1 MKPATNPLA
10 ELTAALTAVY
20 ETREAQNIA
29 QFVLEDGL
37 QLTQKQL
44 RTMLLSEAQQ
54 QKLAQMTI
62 ELLHKKPW
70 QYVVGEADFYGYKF
84 EVTPD
89 TLIPRVE
96 TEELVQWIIQENRLP
111 QAKILDI
118 GTGSGCIAIS
128 LQKNM
133 PQTTIRGIDVSETAL
148 AIATKNNQK
157 QATKVM
163 FSLLDIRDESK
174 WEGLPAFDIVVS
186 NPPYIP
192 PSEKKL
198 MPDHVLEYEPELALF
213 VAEEDPL
220 VFYRTIA
227 NFAAKNLADKGW
239 LYFEINEHFGAE
251 VLELLA
257 TDQAYTKAS
266 LAEDFLGKPRMVRA
280 QKTSK

>member
-1 MKPATNPLA
+1 MKLATNPLA
-10 ELTAALTAVY
+10 ELTAALMAVY
-20 ETREAQNIA
+20 DAREAQNIA

-44 RTMLLSEAQQ
+44 KEIVLSEAQQ
-54 QKLAQMTI
+54 QKLAQMTV
-62 ELLHKKPW
+62 ELLDKKPW

-96 TEELVQWIIQENRLP
+96 TEELVQWIIQENKLP
-111 QAKILDI
+111 NARILDI

-133 PQTTIRGIDVSETAL
+133 PSTVVEGIDVSAEAL
-148 AIATKNNQK
+148 AVAQKNNRK
-157 QATKVM
+157 LATHVV
-163 FSLLDIRDESK
+163 FSQLDIRDESK
-174 WEGLPAFDIVVS
+174 WDNLPRFDIVVS

-198 MPDHVLEYEPELALF
+198 MPDHVLEYEPGLALF

-220 VFYRTIA
+220 VFYRIIA
-227 NFAAKNLADKGW
+227 DFAATNLADNGW
-239 LYFEINEHFGAE
+239 LYFEINEYFGAE
-251 VLELLA
+251 VLKLLA
-257 TDQAYTKAS
+257 NNKAYTNVI
-266 LAEDFLGKPRMVRA
+266 LADDFLGKPRMVRA
-280 QKTSK
+280 QKC

>member
-1 MKPATNPLA
+1 MKLATNPLA
-10 ELTAALTAVY
+10 ELTAALMAVY
-20 ETREAQNIA
+20 DAREAQNIA

-44 RTMLLSEAQQ
+44 KEIVLSEAQQ
-54 QKLAQMTI
+54 QKLAQMTV
-62 ELLHKKPW
+62 ELLDKKPW

-111 QAKILDI
+111 NANVLDI

-133 PQTTIRGIDVSETAL
+133 PQTTIQGIDVSEAAL

-157 QATKVM
+157 QGTKVM

-174 WEGLPAFDIVVS
+174 WDNLPRFDIVVS

-198 MPDHVLEYEPELALF
+198 MPDHVLEYEPGLALF

-220 VFYRTIA
+220 VFYRIIA
-227 NFAAKNLADKGW
+227 DFAATNLADNGW
-239 LYFEINEHFGAE
+239 LYFEINEYFGAE
-251 VLELLA
+251 VLKLLA
-257 TDQAYTKAS
+257 NNKAYTNVI
-266 LAEDFLGKPRMVRA
+266 LADDFLGKPRMVRA
-280 QKTSK
+280 QKC